1 MAHFDHGAVL
11 RSVSDRAHCGGV
23 GEVDTGSRPHQPSD
37 KGVARMFGL
46 FNGIKYR
53 NEVITQLHAILML
66 VPRLKSLTSPLK
78 DATNEYRK
86 ENTPEMEAAVWLSL
100 VVIENLM
107 VSVPPD
113 TRLLTL
119 RYLNEKTDDNFR
131 WFANYAQ
138 AVTANQ
144 KPEHSEDM
152 PNLAAVLGFA
162 FWHLVVAVQQ
172 NKLSENVFRTFI
184 HEVVG
189 MLRQNERDREQPN

>member
-1 MAHFDHGAVL
+1 
-11 RSVSDRAHCGGV
+11 
-23 GEVDTGSRPHQPSD
+23 
-37 KGVARMFGL
+37 MFGW

-53 NEVITQLHAILML
+53 NEVTTQIHAILML

-78 DATNEYRK
+78 DAINEYRK

-119 RYLNEKTDDNFR
+119 RYLNEKKDDNFR

-138 AVTANQ
+138 AATANQ
-144 KPEHSEDM
+144 KPEHPKDM

-162 FWHLVVAVQQ
+162 FWYLLVAVQQ
-172 NKLSENVFRTFI
+172 NKLSENVFRTFS

-189 MLRQNERDREQPN
+189 MLRQNERDREQLN

>member
-1 MAHFDHGAVL
+1 M
-11 RSVSDRAHCGGV
+11 
-23 GEVDTGSRPHQPSD
+23 
-37 KGVARMFGL
+37 GVARMFGL

-53 NEVITQLHAILML
+53 NEVITQIHAILMP

-78 DATNEYRK
+78 DAINEYRK

-113 TRLLTL
+113 VRLLTL
-119 RYLNEKTDDNFR
+119 RYLNEKKDDNFR

-144 KPEHSEDM
+144 KPEHPEDM

-162 FWHLVVAVQQ
+162 FWYLVVAVQQ

-184 HEVVG
+184 HQVVG
-189 MLRQNERDREQPN
+189 MLRQNERDREQLN

>member
-1 MAHFDHGAVL
+1 
-11 RSVSDRAHCGGV
+11 
-23 GEVDTGSRPHQPSD
+23 
-37 KGVARMFGL
+37 MFGL

-66 VPRLKSLTSPLK
+66 VPRLESLTSPLK
-78 DATNEYRK
+78 DAINEYRK

-107 VSVPPD
+107 VSAPPD

-119 RYLNEKTDDNFR
+119 RYLNEKKDDNFR